1 MNGENLIALSNL
13 AEKPNNNVEKKTFSK
28 IGTASSLA
36 FAVFVG
42 ATALRSPVNGEIISG
57 YDIAESSYI
66 QYVDLDQERG
76 WFRLDNKT
84 IDLMRVENLNK
95 INKMS
100 LFDDNWNGTGG
111 KTFSFHAIS
120 FFKTIIET
128 LIKQPEIAPT
138 GRNSLLMQYV
148 LDDKSLLAFEVSENK
163 AEKVYIPRGDYSMAQ
178 MEEFTENIVQRIKES
193 VEIFYGLR

>member
-1 MNGENLIALSNL
+1 M
-13 AEKPNNNVEKKTFSK
+13 
-28 IGTASSLA
+28 
-36 FAVFVG
+36 
-42 ATALRSPVNGEIISG
+42 
-57 YDIAESSYI
+57 
-66 QYVDLDQERG
+66 
-76 WFRLDNKT
+76 DNKT

-163 AEKVYIPRGDYSMAQ
+163 AEKVYIPRGDYSIAQ